1 MKDNF
6 TEQQREIVARKM
18 GFDGP
23 MQNFGDFL
31 MSSPATATQYSAVAS
46 KLGQKAQGFAAGG
59 MPQQAPAI
67 KGPTAIFAE
76 YMTRKGNE
84 DPKALIQHMMGQL
97 KNQKAALMQ
106 DKNSV
111 LFIDLA
117 SAKSIVT
124 VFATTDAGPA
134 VASSLSVFIK
144 QVKALNIKKVYGIVE
159 NEELKQAYANNGFEI
174 MTSDV
179 SGTEWSAVL
188 KG

>member
-59 MPQQAPAI
+59 MPQQAPVT

-76 YMTRKGNE
+76 YMASKSDE
-84 DPKALIQHMMGQL
+84 DPKPLMQHITSQL

-111 LFIDLA
+111 LFVDLA

-124 VFATTDAGPA
+124 IFATTDVGPA

-144 QVKALNIKKVYGIVE
+144 QVKALSIKKVYGVVE
-159 NEELKQAYANNGFEI
+159 NEELKQAYASNGFEI
-174 MTSDV
+174 MNSDV
-179 SGTEWSAVL
+179 SGTDWSAVL
-188 KG
+188 K